1 MQSSVQTSPHY
12 SALLGDVELTSLLS
26 PEAELRAMVSV
37 EIALAKA
44 QSHLGLIAAD
54 AGERL
59 QHALRDAVPD
69 ADTLS
74 QGVLGSGVPVPALVA
89 QLRLSLPDDLA
100 HYLHWGA
107 TSQDIVDSATMM
119 QIHSC
124 LHVLQTRLSQ
134 LIDALQ
140 QQAHSHTTTLM
151 AGRTRTQLATPIT
164 LGLRIAQWSKPLIEL
179 EAELDTLK
187 AQTLRIQFGGAV
199 GANTAVAPHGPEI
212 ARLMAAEL
220 NLHIA
225 QPWHCDRTP
234 IIKLCN
240 WMTRVCT
247 ALAKFGKDL
256 MILSRSEIT
265 EVRAGTAG
273 GSSTMPQKATPVQ
286 SEMLVAMNTVA
297 QAMHTGLQ
305 AAASPLEERDGSSW
319 TVEWIPLPQLLIATG
334 CSLKHNITLAQTLIL
349 QDEHMAERVANNAQL
364 MAEAASF
371 ALAEHMP
378 RGEAQALL
386 KQVSLSD
393 LPLQQ
398 VLAKLTHAPVEWHDV
413 LNPQQVIEPCAQVQH
428 FIIASRM
435 PSSSVSR
442 HDSY

>member
-1 MQSSVQTSPHY
+1 MQSSAQTSHHY
-12 SALLGDVELTSLLS
+12 SALLGDDELATLLS
-26 PEAELRAMVSV
+26 PAAELRAMVSV
-37 EIALAKA
+37 EVALAKA
-44 QSHLGLIAAD
+44 QSQLGLIATD

-59 QHALRDAVPD
+59 QHALSDVNLD
-69 ADTLS
+69 ADVLR
-74 QGVLGSGVPVPALVA
+74 QGVLSSGVPVPAMLT
-89 QLRLSLPDDLA
+89 QLKQVLPEDLA

-107 TSQDIVDSATMM
+107 TSQDIIDSATMM

-124 LHVLQTRLSQ
+124 LYVLQTRLSQ
-134 LIDALQ
+134 LIDSLQ
-140 QQAHSHTTTLM
+140 HQAESHTATLM

-164 LGLRIAQWSKPLIEL
+164 LGLRIAQWAKPLIEL

-220 NLHIA
+220 NLHMA
-225 QPWHCDRTP
+225 QPWHSDRTA
-234 IIKLCN
+234 IIKLSS
-240 WMTRVCT
+240 WMTRVST

-273 GSSTMPQKATPVQ
+273 GSSTMPQKANPVQ
-286 SEMLVAMNTVA
+286 SEILVAMNTVA

-305 AAASPLEERDGSSW
+305 AAASPVEERDGASW
-319 TVEWIPLPQLLIATG
+319 TVEWLLLPQLLIATG
-334 CSLKHNITLAQTLIL
+334 CSLRHSISLAQTLTL
-349 QDEHMAERVANNAQL
+349 QGEHMAERVTANVQL

-378 RGEAQALL
+378 RGDAQVLV
-386 KQVSLSD
+386 KQASLSD
-393 LPLQQ
+393 KPLQQ
-398 VLAKLTHAPVEWHDV
+398 ALADLTNAPVEWSDV
-413 LNPQQVIEPCAQVQH
+413 LNPQQVIEPCAQIQQSI
-428 FIIASRM
+428 FGSRA
-435 PSSSVSR
+435 PS
-442 HDSY
+442 